1 MKAFHY
7 IAYIYLL
14 TLAACTSN
22 SKKNNG
28 SPGDS
33 LPESVNL
40 RVDTSIMFKDT
51 FFINRA
57 TDSKGRILH
66 AIYID
71 PNKNSRAHDWIFDW
85 SDNDQSNLENYLT
98 QLKKGKYALIH
109 VALGHFPADWRP
121 VYQYRGKYYLYDP
134 ADGANNNTI
143 KVTDSLLMPY
153 YFGDG
158 YTPVAMQSFKRNSSK
173 WVTIKTTHY
182 PETEDTA
189 FGDVNV
195 YNIDPK
201 TGLSVWIIGD
211 EAELMVPRQ
220 GVNNY
225 PVIVNRS
232 AFQKYDE
239 LDFDKI
245 DAKKLISK

>member
-14 TLAACTSN
+14 IFAACTSN
-22 SKKNNG
+22 TKRSNG
-28 SPGDS
+28 SSSDPLRD
-33 LPESVNL
+33 SVNL
-40 RVDTSIMFKDT
+40 RVDTNITLKDT
-51 FFINRA
+51 FFINRT
-57 TDSKGRILH
+57 TDSKGRVLH

-71 PNKNSRAHDWIFDW
+71 PNKNSHAHDWIFDW
-85 SDNDQSNLENYLT
+85 SDNDQANLKHYLA
-98 QLKKGKYALIH
+98 QLKKGKHALIH
-109 VALGHFPADWRP
+109 VSIDHFPTDWRP
-121 VYQYRGKYYLYDP
+121 VYQYCGKYYLYDP
-134 ADGANNNTI
+134 DDRSNNNTM

-158 YTPVAMQSFKRNSSK
+158 YTPVAMQSFKRHNSN
-173 WVTIKTTHY
+173 WITIKTTHY
-182 PETEDTA
+182 PEIEDTA
-189 FGDVNV
+189 LGDVDV

-211 EAELMVPRQ
+211 EAELMVPQQ

-225 PVIVNRS
+225 SVIVNRS

-239 LDFDKI
+239 LEFDKI
-245 DAKKLISK
+245 DGKKLISK